1 MNIMGRKRRRRSMSD
16 EINLGSV
23 LILSLS
29 FLCYLIRA
37 AIFCLLW
44 LHAFWTNPKNELVG
58 KNYKTWNVSF
68 TEVRHKYGRLV
79 SFKWWS
85 SPTIHK
91 IVIICFVSACFESW
105 KIQIIFAQCDATGS
119 SCWSIVS
126 EIFPTKIFVW
136 INFTFKM
143 VAMETSSYR

>member
-1 MNIMGRKRRRRSMSD
+1 MFTF
-16 EINLGSV
+16 SV
-23 LILSLS
+23 FNVYPVTKFFML
-29 FLCYLIRA
+29 FF

-44 LHAFWTNPKNELVG
+44 VHAFWTNPKYELVG
-58 KNYKTWNVSF
+58 KSYTTWNVSF
-68 TEVRHKYGRLV
+68 TEVRQKCGRGGRV

-85 SPTIHK
+85 SPTIHN
-91 IVIICFVSACFESW
+91 IVIICFVSVCSESW
-105 KIQIIFAQCDATGS
+105 KIQIILAQCDATGS